1 MPPRSKIAAV
11 ISTFYKHSHADVI
24 LTKLLR
30 GIPTD
35 EGLLPPQVEIASLY
49 MDQVHERDL
58 GRQLARE
65 HGIPLYQSIPQ
76 ALCLGGKELAV
87 DGVISIAEHGDYAWN
102 EKGQQLYPR
111 RHFFE
116 QICGVIATS
125 KRPVPVYNDK
135 HLAYS
140 WEASK
145 WMYDRARQ
153 LQIPFLAGSSIPL
166 FWRDPWLEHE
176 LETPIEEA
184 LVLSYGGLEA
194 YGYHGLEGLQCMVE
208 RRRGGETGIRA
219 VQCLTGAAVW
229 RDQRWSRP
237 LAEAALALVDRQQ
250 TSTPPSLA
258 DLCSGEDVALFIFEY
273 RDGLTAALLQ
283 PNTYGGYVQGWS
295 YAARV
300 DGQVQATGLHSCGDP
315 YPHFSYLSLNIQDL
329 FLKGTPPYP
338 VERTLLVSGAL
349 DALMESHYRGGAR
362 IETPQLAIAY
372 RAPATV
378 PLRPRGPRPSGA
390 STVPMHQWS

>member
-1 MPPRSKIAAV
+1 MPPRPKIAAV
-11 ISTFYKHSHADVI
+11 ISAFYQHSHADVI
-24 LTKLLR
+24 LTKLVR
-30 GIPTD
+30 GMPTD
-35 EGLLPPQVEIASLY
+35 EGLLPPQVEIVSLY
-49 MDQVHERDL
+49 LDQVHERDVGL
-58 GRQLARE
+58 RLAGE
-65 HGIPLYQSIPQ
+65 HGIPVYPSIPQ

-125 KRPVPVYNDK
+125 KRPVPVFNDK

-140 WEASK
+140 WEDAK

-194 YGYHGLEGLQCMVE
+194 YGYHGLEGLQAMVE

-219 VQCLTGAAVW
+219 VQCLKGQAVW

-237 LAEAALALVDRQQ
+237 LAEAALALVDKGQGPA
-250 TSTPPSLA
+250 PPSLA
-258 DLCSGEDVALFIFEY
+258 DLCSGEEVALFIVEY
-273 RDGLTAALLQ
+273 RDGLQAALLQ

-349 DALMESHYRGGAR
+349 DALMTSHHRGGVR
-362 IETPQLAIAY
+362 IDTPQLALSY

-378 PLRPRGPRPSGA
+378 PLRPRGPRPCGT
-390 STVPMHQWS
+390 STAPMHQWS

>member
-1 MPPRSKIAAV
+1 MSSRPKIAAV
-11 ISTFYKHSHADVI
+11 ISTFYRASHADVI
-24 LTKLLR
+24 LTKLVR

-35 EGLLPPQVEIASLY
+35 EGLLPPRVEIASIY
-49 MDQVHERDL
+49 MDQISERDVGL
-58 GRQLARE
+58 RLARE
-65 HGIPLYQSIPQ
+65 HGIPVYPSIPQ

-111 RHFFE
+111 RYFLE
-116 QICGVIATS
+116 QICGVIATA
-125 KRPVPVYNDK
+125 KRPVPVFSDK
-135 HLAYS
+135 HLSYS
-140 WEASK
+140 WQDSK
-145 WMYDRARQ
+145 WMYDRTQQ
-153 LQIPFLAGSSIPL
+153 LRVPFLAGSSIPL

-184 LVLSYGGLEA
+184 LVLSYGELEA

-219 VQCLTGAAVW
+219 VQCLTGPAVW
-229 RDQRWSRP
+229 RDQHWSRP
-237 LAEAALALVDRQQ
+237 LAEAALALVDKKE
-250 TSTPPSLA
+250 TPSPPSLEA
-258 DLCSGEDVALFIFEY
+258 MCHAEDTVLFVLEY
-273 RDGLTAALLQ
+273 RDGLKAALLQ
-283 PNTYGGYVQGWS
+283 PNTYGGYVRGWS

-300 DGQVQATGLHSCGDP
+300 GGQVQATGLHSCGDP

-329 FLKGTPPYP
+329 FLKGAPPYP

-349 DALMESHYRGGAR
+349 DALMESHHRGGTR

-378 PLRPRGPRPSGA
+378 PLRPRAPRPSGA